1 MNRHDERPRQREG
14 EGEGNRDSGLDS
26 LEDATGMNRPDDQEP
41 MRPGRDVSD
50 AAAEDEATGDEK
62 TAIEGASGLGATHE
76 AWGATPTG
84 VEGGA
89 GTHVPAEG
97 DEHMDDAPDER
108 KDSSDPRGY

>member
-1 MNRHDERPRQREG
+1 MNPHDERPPDGERER
-14 EGEGNRDSGLDS
+14 ESSLDS
-26 LEDATGMNRPDDQEP
+26 LKDATGMNRPDDRGP

-50 AAAEDEATGDEK
+50 AAAEEEATGDEK
-62 TAIEGASGLGATHE
+62 TAIEGAAGLGATHE

-97 DEHMDDAPDER
+97 DEHMEDAPDER

>member
-1 MNRHDERPRQREG
+1 MNRHDERPRQGGDE
-14 EGEGNRDSGLDS
+14 RDSGLDS
-26 LEDATGMNRPDDQEP
+26 LEDATGMNRPDDREP

-62 TAIEGASGLGATHE
+62 TAIEGAAGLGATYE
-76 AWGATPTG
+76 AWGATSTG

-97 DEHMDDAPDER
+97 DEHMDEAPDER